1 MTTTRHFDLAFSNFR
16 KKAGRNLKQQNAMET
31 KI

>member
-16 KKAGRNLKQQNAMET
+16 KKAGKNFET
-31 KI
+31 AKRAGN